1 MTNGEIVVIRK
12 SRELVDKFR
21 EESERLLSEGELE
34 QSEDCLTLIDEIYD
48 VIEKIVGKPLLTD
61 DERMYIEDLI
71 RPFRSMVFGIRKAA
85 GDSENRMGY
94 IMFLSEDYI
103 GPWSSDPYI
112 PIGDMEFRGLELNQ
126 DDCFEELGIIT
137 KREERAGGIEDK

>member
-61 DERMYIEDLI
+61 DERMYLEYLI
-71 RPFRSMVFGIRKAA
+71 KPFRSMVFGIRKTKDDGVPALV
-85 GDSENRMGY
+85 
-94 IMFLSEDYI
+94 FLSEEYDIAYWI
-103 GPWSSDPYI
+103 SRPYI
-112 PIGDMEFRGLELNQ
+112 PIGDMEFRGLELNK
-126 DDCFEELGIIT
+126 DYCFEELGIIT
-137 KREERAGGIEDK
+137 KMEERAGGIEDK